1 MRTRIDGAGRVVIPA
16 RIRRELGI
24 GPDGGGVELLE
35 TPDGVLLRPLGNLV
49 PERNERGMLVVAIGR
64 EVTTDEV
71 ASAIDEDREGTDT

>member
-1 MRTRIDGAGRVVIPA
+1 MEAGWSCSKHRTVSSS
-16 RIRRELGI
+16 
-24 GPDGGGVELLE
+24 GP
-35 TPDGVLLRPLGNLV
+35 PGNLV